1 MCTSI
6 TFETDD
12 KIRFLA
18 RTMDFSFPLHA
29 ETVFMPRNHKFSSH
43 VEGSSFS
50 SEYAFLGAGRD
61 MEGYLFA
68 DGVNE
73 KGFGIATLYFESNA
87 SYSNRKNSKKLNL
100 APDEVVSWALG
111 NASSVND
118 FENKLSGV
126 NIMNSKNDILEQV
139 LPLHWIVSDSS
150 GNTKVL
156 EITDNGI
163 NLYENSVG
171 VMTNSPTFP
180 WHLTNLS
187 HYSSLQPGEYKPKEY
202 GTYLPLSDGPGNGLM
217 GLPGDYTAA
226 SRFIR
231 AAVLRQYSSSVKGEY
246 AGLNSVMHILNSV
259 DIPKGIKITNSKD
272 ETSDFTQYK
281 GVMDLTNK
289 VYYMLPYNGNIPR
302 KISLTNKL
310 INKNEPV
317 VFPMIPDE
325 KLMEV
330 FDHLSD
336 IVPGNIDW
344 ATALQVLATKE

>member
-12 KIRFLA
+12 KIKFLA

-29 ETVFMPRNHKFSSH
+29 EPIFIPREHKFDSH
-43 VEGSSFS
+43 VESTSFDTK
-50 SEYAFLGAGRD
+50 YAFIGAGRD
-61 MEGYLFA
+61 MGGYLFA

-87 SYSNRKNSKKLNL
+87 VYSSRKSAKKLNI
-100 APDEVVSWALG
+100 APDEMVSWALG
-111 NASSVND
+111 NVSSVNE
-118 FENKLSGV
+118 FEKKLV
-126 NIMNSKNDILEQV
+126 DINIMNAKNGILKQV
-139 LPLHWIVSDSS
+139 LPLHWIVSDYT

-156 EITDNGI
+156 EITSSGV
-163 NLYENSVG
+163 NLYDNPVG

-187 HYSSLQPGEYKPKEY
+187 HYSSLQPSEYKPKKY
-202 GTYLPLSDGPGNGLM
+202 GTYTPASDGPGNGLM

-226 SRFIR
+226 SRFVR
-231 AAVLRQYSSSVKGEY
+231 ASVLRQYSSRVEGEY

-259 DIPKGIKITNSKD
+259 DIPKGVKITNTKD

-281 GVMDLTNK
+281 SAIDLTNK
-289 VYYMLPYNGNIPR
+289 TYYMLPYSGNIPR
-302 KISLTNKL
+302 KISLTDKL
-310 INKNEPV
+310 IEKNEPV
-317 VFPMIPDE
+317 VFPILPDK
-325 KLMEV
+325 KLMEI

-336 IVPGNIDW
+336 LVPGNIDW
-344 ATALQVLATKE
+344 ATALQVLSMKK